1 MNFQISYRPIGGIA
15 RILFY
20 GPVGFAEKMEAAA
33 RLVEKYR
40 HRVPLRVLL
49 DLRYA
54 RSKVTLEEQR
64 QFTKY
69 IAEHPVLKRAYIAV
83 LHPRN
88 RCTSPLA
95 TRGTCLCR
103 HSSREFVAETEA
115 EAWLT
120 QIKGEARPAE
130 L

>member
-1 MNFQISYRPIGGIA
+1 MNFNISYRPIGGIA
-15 RILFY
+15 RVLFY

-49 DLRYA
+49 DMRYA
-54 RSKVTLEEQR
+54 RTRVTLEEQR
-64 QFTKY
+64 QFTSF
-69 IAEHPVLKRAYIAV
+69 IAEHPVLRCAYIAV

-88 RCTSPLA
+88 RCTSPLS
-95 TRGTCLCR
+95 TDGTCLCR
-103 HSSREFVAETEA
+103 HSSREFVAEAEA

-120 QIKGEARPAE
+120 QIKGTPRPG
-130 L
+130 LR